1 MEGEADH
8 DVDFE
13 IDPNHIQLLGGTIL
27 IDPVL
32 IFPQVQTK
40 FIEVDAWT
48 GAFTGTEVTGEA
60 EILVDTVLHKVRQS
74 IAPPWKIIFSLIQ
87 FRQHKINTLIYLLTK
102 FASKYSFFK
111 GGHRMLIIV
120 VEIMDSFNNYK
131 FTIFFFRKLQEW
143 CVSEDIIENFR
154 RENIQGRHLNYLT
167 EYMIKKGLLSNRTEQ
182 ETPENVRPLAARL
195 GPLKTVCRAL
205 KMHVGQAKGKIEI
218 FPTQTKKIEL

>member
-1 MEGEADH
+1 
-8 DVDFE
+8 
-13 IDPNHIQLLGGTIL
+13 
-27 IDPVL
+27 
-32 IFPQVQTK
+32 
-40 FIEVDAWT
+40 
-48 GAFTGTEVTGEA
+48 
-60 EILVDTVLHKVRQS
+60 
-74 IAPPWKIIFSLIQ
+74 
-87 FRQHKINTLIYLLTK
+87 
-102 FASKYSFFK
+102 
-111 GGHRMLIIV
+111 MLIIV